1 MSSAPDHI
9 YLDLSIVNNDKQGS
23 KVKSNLQFNENRTN
37 PILDNPFNY
46 EMSVI
51 RFEVDTPAV
60 TLPIFIP
67 LLDVNGTNADKNQTA
82 YTITMAQITSGG
94 TALTNLKT
102 ANIEWNPEDKT
113 ASTPNN
119 GFSGGHLTSQDLTTG
134 YYNCYNVK
142 WWLSCVNATLDSV
155 WRQVSGVGTS
165 DLSPS
170 MVVDDGTN
178 LITLLTPFSE
188 RGSIVTNNFA
198 VSQDKATGSG
208 SPIYLSTGS
217 NPVVQYVLFFNEPL
231 FNLFSGFPSVYYG
244 SSLASKSIFDNAP
257 DNATALA
264 SPFILDYFIQ
274 PINYDNS
281 NIIRIPNPF
290 SVTPTTYYWVTTSSE
305 YSPVPMWNPIMAL
318 QFSSTLLPK
327 LLSYTSASIP
337 FNDLNANGL
346 VSSGNNS
353 QITDMITDIQVG
365 LTTGSEY
372 KPSILYLPK
381 AQYRLIDL
389 LGNQPVYNVDFRVS
403 WKTKYGQVV
412 PLKLGSQC
420 GANLKLLFRRKRFDL
435 LNLPP
440 YNTN

>member
-23 KVKSNLQFNENRTN
+23 KIKSNLQFNENRTN

-46 EMSVI
+46 EMAVV
-51 RFEVDTPAV
+51 RFQVDTPGV
-60 TLPIFIP
+60 TLPLFIP
-67 LLDVNGTNADKNQTA
+67 LLDVDGTNADINQTA
-82 YTITMAQITSGG
+82 YTITMAQIASGG

-102 ANIEWNPEDKT
+102 ANIKWNPEDKSVPLPSNSFT
-113 ASTPNN
+113 N
-119 GFSGGHLTSQDLTTG
+119 GYLTSQDIATG

-142 WWLSCVNATLDSV
+142 WWLSCVNATLDNV
-155 WRQVSGVGTS
+155 WKQFAGNTS
-165 DLSPS
+165 AFSPT
-170 MVVDDGTN
+170 MVVDDGSN
-178 LITLLTPFSE
+178 LITLLTPFIQS
-188 RGSIVTNNFA
+188 GSGVTNFNFA
-198 VSQDKATGSG
+198 VSESKATGSG
-208 SPIYLSTGS
+208 QPIYLSTGS
-217 NPVVQYVLFFNEPL
+217 NPAVQYVLFFNEPL

-244 SSLASKSIFDNAP
+244 DTLASKSIFDNAP
-257 DNATALA
+257 DNATVRA
-264 SPFILDYFIQ
+264 SPFLLNYFIQ
-274 PINYDNS
+274 PINYDNA
-281 NIIRIPNPF
+281 NIITIPNPVAGKTANF
-290 SVTPTTYYWVTTSSE
+290 WVTTTSE

-337 FNDLNANGL
+337 FNDLNASGL
-346 VSSGNNS
+346 ISSGNNS
-353 QITDMITDIQVG
+353 QVTDMITDIQVG
-365 LTTGSEY
+365 LNTGSEY
-372 KPSILYLPK
+372 KPSILFLSK

-389 LGNQPVYNVDFRVS
+389 LGNQPVYNVDFKVS
-403 WKTKYGQVV
+403 WKSKYGQVI